1 MKKTLLIIALLLICW
16 DIKAQNN
23 QQINATINVSAQFIQ
38 SIQLITVKS
47 ISFGSV
53 DPGQAEVNI
62 NPNTDPNAGF
72 MIAVGTPGAQFRLEY
87 LPQRALYNTSGGTN
101 LAFTYQISGNTIED
115 QASSEIIQ
123 FNDRNL
129 TFNAEG
135 FYYVWVGGIVNI
147 ENAEP
152 GNYEGDF
159 TIEIDYI

>member
-1 MKKTLLIIALLLICW
+1 MRKTLILFALLFTSW
-16 DIKAQNN
+16 SIKAQNS
-23 QQINATINVSAQFIQ
+23 QEINATINVSAQIIQ
-38 SIQLITVKS
+38 SIELITVNS
-47 ISFGSV
+47 ISFGNV
-53 DPGQAEVNI
+53 DPGQTEVNI

-87 LPQRALYNTSGGTN
+87 LPQRALYNTNGGNN
-101 LAFTYQISGNTIED
+101 LAFTYQISGNTLED

-135 FYYVWVGGIVNI
+135 FFYVWVGGNVNI
-147 ENAEP
+147 ENADP